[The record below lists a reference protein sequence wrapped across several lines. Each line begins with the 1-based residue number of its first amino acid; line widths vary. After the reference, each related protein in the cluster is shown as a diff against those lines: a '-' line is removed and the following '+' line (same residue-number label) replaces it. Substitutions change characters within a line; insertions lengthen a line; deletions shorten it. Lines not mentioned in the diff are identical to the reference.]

1 MKRLGLAVLVLALG
15 LAACG
20 GDDDDNATSSP
31 STEAVSKTGD
41 DADAEHAAE
50 HAAGE
55 HDMEGMDASEH
66 DMADMED
73 AVDDRGFAKLENGE
87 QHAHSFTQ
95 AISKEDRVELAR
107 QLVLA
112 RETA

>member
-1 MKRLGLAVLVLALG
+1 MQGRFRVKRIMVAVIAVGALAFG

-20 GDDDDNATSSP
+20 GDDDDDNAAASP
-31 STEAVSKTGD
+31 STQAVSKTGD

-66 DMADMED
+66 DMADMEHSEE
-73 AVDDRGFAKLENGE
+73 AVDDRGFAKLANGE
-87 QHAHSFTQ
+87 EHGHG
-95 AISKEDRVELAR
+95 
-107 QLVLA
+107 
-112 RETA
+112 